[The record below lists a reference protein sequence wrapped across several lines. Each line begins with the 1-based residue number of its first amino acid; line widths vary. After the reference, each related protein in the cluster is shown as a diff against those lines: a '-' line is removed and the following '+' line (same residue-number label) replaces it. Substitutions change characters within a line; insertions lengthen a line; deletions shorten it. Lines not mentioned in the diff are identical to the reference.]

1 MARFGSVFPDNH
13 THEIMQALSRAHSS
27 QMIAVG
33 CAGWSLPRQE
43 QHRFAP
49 GESHLQRYASR
60 FAATEINSTFHRT
73 HQARIYERWANAVPA
88 DFRFCVKLPKTIT
101 HEHRLVNSEALLR
114 QFLEEASPLGAK
126 LACLLVQLPPSLA
139 FDSGVA
145 AGFLEMLRKHWPARA
160 AVEPRHASW
169 FAPGADKLMREL
181 EIARVLADPVRHDSG
196 RTPGGWPGFVYV
208 RLHGSPR
215 MYYSAYERSVIE
227 ALAKRLR
234 LAQAECGEAWC
245 MFDNTASGAAV
256 TNALELV
263 EALA

>member
-1 MARFGSVFPDNH
+1 
-13 THEIMQALSRAHSS
+13 
-27 QMIAVG
+27 MIAVG

-60 FAATEINSTFHRT
+60 FAATEINSTFHRP
-73 HQARIYERWANAVPA
+73 HQAHVYERWANAVPA
-88 DFRFCVKLPKTIT
+88 DFRFCAKLPKTIT
-101 HEHRLVNSEALLR
+101 HEQRLVGAGPLLQ
-114 QFLEEASPLGAK
+114 QFLEETSPLGAK

-139 FDSGVA
+139 FDRVAA
-145 AGFLEMLRKHWPARA
+145 AGFLEMLRKHWPDRA
-160 AVEPRHASW
+160 AMEPRHGSW
-169 FAPGADKLMREL
+169 FAPDADKLMRDFEV
-181 EIARVLADPVRHDSG
+181 ARVLADPVRHESG
-196 RTPGGWPGFVYV
+196 RAPGGWPGLVYV

-215 MYYSAYERSVIE
+215 MYYSEYECSVME

-234 LAQAECGEAWC
+234 LAERECHEAWC

-256 TNALELV
+256 TNALQLV